1 MSAVMAAGSDTIRT
15 SLMQTLEA
23 QQAAFRKRAPLS
35 YGERRDALDVLLGGM
50 VRYQEDFV
58 QALIDDFGNRAPQET
73 RLLEIFPVVDEIRHT
88 QRHLKSWMRQRSVF
102 SNWQFSP
109 SRARI
114 VYQPLGVVGIIGAW
128 NYQILL
134 TLSPLV
140 NVLAAGNHAMIKPS
154 ELAPKTA
161 DVIARMIAEI
171 FPATYVTVVNGG
183 PEVSSAVSSL
193 PFDHLIFTGSGR
205 IGKLVMR
212 AAAENLTPV
221 TLELGGK
228 SPALVHSE
236 YPQALAADRIVSGKF
251 WNAGQTCV
259 APDYALVPA
268 EQHDE
273 FVAQAQAVLTRRFPS
288 LINNPDYTR
297 MINRR
302 GYERMQA
309 LVDDAR
315 SKGAKVLQI
324 NPAGEDCN
332 AENRAFPP
340 TLITQVTE
348 QMQVMQEE
356 IFGPI
361 LPVMKYQS
369 FDDALKYI
377 NDRPRPLAL
386 YYFDHSSTRVNKVL
400 TQTTSGGVTVN
411 DTIFHLPQNNLPFG
425 GVGPS
430 GMGAY
435 HGFDGFA
442 TFSKKKGVFLQNRL
456 VGWFLALTMKPPY
469 TGFSNWF
476 IQMLIGRRTKAVRK
490 LMARD

>member
-1 MSAVMAAGSDTIRT
+1 MNGISVDGQGEVRA
-15 SLMQTLEA
+15 SLLRTLESQRA
-23 QQAAFRKRAPLS
+23 SFRKRAPLS
-35 YGERRDALDVLLGGM
+35 YGERRDALDALLAGM
-50 VRYQEDFV
+50 VRYQEDYV
-58 QALIDDFGNRAPQET
+58 QALHEDFGNRAAQET

-88 QRHLKSWMRQRSVF
+88 QRHLKSWMKSRHVF

-154 ELAPKTA
+154 EMAPKTA
-161 DVIARMIAEI
+161 ELIGKMIADI

-183 PEVSSAVSSL
+183 ADMSSAFSSL
-193 PFDHLIFTGSGR
+193 PFDHLVFTGSGR
-205 IGKLVMR
+205 IGRLIMR
-212 AAAENLTPV
+212 AASENLTPV

-228 SPALVHSE
+228 SPALVHPE
-236 YPQALAADRIVSGKF
+236 YSQALAADRIVSGKF

-259 APDYALVPA
+259 APDYALVQEA
-268 EQHDE
+268 CHDE
-273 FVAQAQAVLTRRFPS
+273 FVAQAQAVLTRRFPTVAR
-288 LINNPDYTR
+288 NADYTR
-297 MINRR
+297 VLNLR
-302 GYERMQA
+302 GYQRMVE
-309 LVDDAR
+309 LVEDAR
-315 SKGAKVLQI
+315 AKGAKILQV

-340 TLITQVTE
+340 TLITQVRDD
-348 QMQVMQEE
+348 MRVMQEE

-361 LPVMKYQS
+361 LPVVKYRTL
-369 FDDALKYI
+369 DEALKYI
-377 NDRPRPLAL
+377 NDRDRPLAL
-386 YYFDHSSTRVNKVL
+386 YYFDRDSRRINRVL
-400 TQTTSGGVTVN
+400 TQTTSGGVTIN

-442 TFSKKKGVFLQNRL
+442 AFSKKKGVFLQSRI
-456 VGWFLALTMKPPY
+456 VGWFLAMAMKPPY
-469 TGFSNWF
+469 TKFSDWF
-476 IQMLIGRRTKAVRK
+476 IQTLIGRRTKAVRK
-490 LMARD
+490 IVER